1 MSFLDYFRTAFELAK
16 KAQSVELQS
25 ELLSMREDYNALQEK
40 NIELQARVKEL
51 EAAQAL
57 AADLTYR
64 EQVYYLKKPDGSE
77 VGPYC
82 QRCWDIDHRL
92 VRVVGHSQFG
102 SPICV
107 QCEIETA
114 RARKG

>member
-1 MSFLDYFRTAFELAK
+1 MSFLDYFRAAFDIAK

-25 ELLSMREDYNALQEK
+25 ELLSMREDYNTLQEK
-40 NIELQARVKEL
+40 NIELQARVRQL

-57 AADLTYR
+57 AANMTYR
-64 EQVYYLKKPDGSE
+64 DQVYHLKKSDGSE
-77 VGPYC
+77 EGPHC
-82 QRCWDIDHRL
+82 QRCWDIDQRL
-92 VRVVGHSQFG
+92 VRVVGHSQLG

-107 QCEIETA
+107 QCEIEAA